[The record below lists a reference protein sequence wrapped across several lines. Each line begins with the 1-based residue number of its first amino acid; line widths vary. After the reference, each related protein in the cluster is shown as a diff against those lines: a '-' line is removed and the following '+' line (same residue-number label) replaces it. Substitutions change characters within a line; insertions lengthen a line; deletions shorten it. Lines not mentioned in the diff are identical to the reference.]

1 MFAFIGI
8 GGTLGAIVGSWTASF
23 IGGLTESIYLPVG
36 LMLIGATFF
45 GMAIVLM
52 LTLDKVAI
60 GSEHS
65 RLSRG
70 SAVPMAKAGERIGG
84 SFWDGATAVARS
96 PYLLGIGAFIVLMA
110 ISNTLIYF
118 AVAQG
123 MLDNTDTFSQRVS
136 GFAQFDMLAQK
147 LPPIRSSA

>member
-1 MFAFIGI
+1 
-8 GGTLGAIVGSWTASF
+8 
-23 IGGLTESIYLPVG
+23 
-36 LMLIGATFF
+36 MLIGATFF

-136 GFAQFDMLAQK
+136 GCPGRYLQCRPGQAHVRVYRHRRHARRD
-147 LPPIRSSA
+147 SG